1 MSVILELEDAA
12 VHFPVFKGII
22 IRELAGYVKAVD
34 GISFTIEAGR
44 TLGLVGESGCGK
56 STIVRA
62 TLLLQKL
69 TSGDVIFKGKSI
81 GSFSSED
88 KKAFRKSI
96 QAVFQ
101 DPTSSLNPRM
111 RIESIVA
118 EPLLSGNG
126 LGGTAKEIT
135 RKVHETLD
143 QVGINPGRARCYPHE
158 FSGGQRQRIAMARA
172 LITSP
177 ELIVLDEPVSALDVS
192 IQAQT
197 MNLLRDLQ
205 DGLKIAFLFIAH
217 DLATVKY
224 MSHSIGVMYLG
235 KMMEYGPADKITESH
250 FHPYTKALFSAV
262 MPSDPRLIQ
271 EEFVLTGEVTSAF
284 NPPPG
289 CRFCARCPEVMDI
302 CREEEP
308 PLKEMEGG
316 QFVACHLYD

>member
-1 MSVILELEDAA
+1 MTVLLEMKDARI
-12 VHFPVFKGII
+12 HFPVYNANIFHKLIGH
-22 IRELAGYVKAVD
+22 VKAVD
-34 GISFTIEAGR
+34 GVSFSIESKK

-56 STIVRA
+56 TTVVRA
-62 TLLLQKL
+62 TLLLQRL
-69 TSGDVIFKGKSI
+69 TSGNLIFKGKPLE
-81 GSFSSED
+81 SFNAED

-118 EPLLSGNG
+118 EPLLSNKGFGGSSNG
-126 LGGTAKEIT
+126 IT
-135 RKVHETLD
+135 RKVHEALD
-143 QVGINPGRARCYPHE
+143 QVGINSQRARCYPHE
-158 FSGGQRQRIAMARA
+158 FSGGQRQRIALARA
-172 LITSP
+172 LITNP

-192 IQAQT
+192 IQAQM

-205 DGLKIAFLFIAH
+205 DRLDIAYLFIAH
-217 DLATVKY
+217 DLATIKY

-235 KMMEYGPADKITESH
+235 KILEFGPARKITESH

-262 MPSDPRLIQ
+262 MPSHPRLIQ
-271 EEFVLTGEVTSAF
+271 EEFVLTGEATSAF

-302 CREEEP
+302 CRATEP
-308 PLKEMEGG
+308 ALKEIEPG
-316 QFVACHLYD
+316 QFVACHLYN

>member
-1 MSVILELEDAA
+1 MSFILELRDARI
-12 VHFPVFKGII
+12 HFPVYNANVFHKLI
-22 IRELAGYVKAVD
+22 GYVKAVD
-34 GISFTIEAGR
+34 GVSFSIESKR
-44 TLGLVGESGCGK
+44 TFGLVGESGCGK
-56 STIVRA
+56 STIARA
-62 TLLLQKL
+62 ALLLQNL
-69 TSGDVIFKGKSI
+69 TSGDLIFKGRSL
-81 GSFSSED
+81 GSFTSED
-88 KKAFRKSI
+88 KRAFRKSI

-118 EPLLSGNG
+118 EPLLSNNG
-126 LGGTAKEIT
+126 FGGSSKEIS
-135 RKVHETLD
+135 RKVHDALD
-143 QVGINPGRARCYPHE
+143 QVGINSQQARCYPHE
-158 FSGGQRQRIAMARA
+158 FSGGQRQRIALARG
-172 LITSP
+172 LITNP

-192 IQAQT
+192 IQAQM

-205 DGLKIAFLFIAH
+205 DRLHIAYFFIAH

-235 KMMEYGPADKITESH
+235 KIMEYGPARNITESH

-262 MPSDPRLIQ
+262 MPMDPRSIQ

-302 CREEEP
+302 CRGKEP
-308 PLKEMEGG
+308 ALKEIEPG
-316 QFVACHLYD
+316 QFVACYLYN